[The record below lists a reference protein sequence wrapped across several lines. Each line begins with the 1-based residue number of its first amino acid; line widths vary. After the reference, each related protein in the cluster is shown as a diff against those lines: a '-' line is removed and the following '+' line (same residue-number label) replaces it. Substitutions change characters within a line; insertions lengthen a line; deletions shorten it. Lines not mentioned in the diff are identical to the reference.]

1 MSTWSSIQ
9 NQRANLTSGE
19 RKGLASPDPD
29 DGCAKA
35 WNEEAQNG
43 IRRRLWTFQQ
53 HVVVPVALF
62 GCASKAEREQDR
74 WIEGDSEGSTLDQ
87 AWVKC
92 PSFFG
97 PVKPSHRCANALS
110 PGRPIRSQRRAH

>member
-1 MSTWSSIQ
+1 LCLGIPVQTADVLQ

-19 RKGLASPDPD
+19 RKGLASPVPD

-35 WNEEAQNG
+35 WHEEAQNG

-62 GCASKAEREQDR
+62 ACASKAEREQDR
-74 WIEGDSEGSTLDQ
+74 WIECTVFHLGTLLD
-87 AWVKC
+87 
-92 PSFFG
+92 FG
-97 PVKPSHRCANALS
+97 LVMCTTWEIPTGAP
-110 PGRPIRSQRRAH
+110 